1 MPAMPRA
8 PMDQLVDGEGVERPL
23 TVDERRVLA
32 VLDDEFM
39 SASVIKI
46 RSGRPSSAP
55 IDDICAVCSELAR
68 RGLAEHSG
76 SGRRS
81 KNRWRRAPISL
92 KMSMLY

>member
-1 MPAMPRA
+1 MPHGITSP
-8 PMDQLVDGEGVERPL
+8 PIDEKGVERSL
-23 TVDERRVLA
+23 TVDERTVLA

-46 RSGRPSSAP
+46 RSGRPSSDP
-55 IDDICAVCSELAR
+55 INRIRAICDELER

-81 KNRWRRAPISL
+81 KNRWRRVPGHIQS
-92 KMSMLY
+92 

>member
-1 MPAMPRA
+1 MQAMPRA
-8 PMDQLVDGEGVERPL
+8 PMDQLVDGEDVERPL
-23 TVDERRVLA
+23 TADERTVLA

-46 RSGRPSSAP
+46 RSGRPSSDP
-55 IDDICAVCSELAR
+55 IDDICAVCRELAR

-81 KNRWRRAPISL
+81 KNRWRRAPISVTT
-92 KMSMLY
+92 SISY